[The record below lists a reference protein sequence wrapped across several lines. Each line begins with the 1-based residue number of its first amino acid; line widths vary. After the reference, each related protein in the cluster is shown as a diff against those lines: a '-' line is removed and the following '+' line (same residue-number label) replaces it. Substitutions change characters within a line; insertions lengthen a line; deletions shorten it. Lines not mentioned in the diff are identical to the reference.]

1 MWVCIDGCM
10 RACDCCILR
19 IPSETHVSA
28 DHTCMHAHIRTYMYK
43 YMHTYILSININIYI
58 YIYGNDNVP
67 HGHAKHGLQLPAL
80 LGIELLKGGYR
91 GTQFRGLRFIVYGLG
106 ESGAEAF

>member
-1 MWVCIDGCM
+1 
-10 RACDCCILR
+10 
-19 IPSETHVSA
+19 
-28 DHTCMHAHIRTYMYK
+28 MHACP
-43 YMHTYILSININIYI
+43 HTYIYVQVHAYIHTLYKYNIYI